1 MIGSVLK
8 KLREQKGFGVN
19 QLAAKSGVSASQISR
34 IENGIQNSPTVETIQ
49 KLSAALHDSDGQ
61 LLKAT
66 LDTTDKPSPLDRL
79 IAHTSEHITMATEPI
94 QVYGTIH
101 AGNAAWADE
110 DIIGKVMVSP
120 QFIQEYGYQNLFALQ
135 VNGESMNKRIPNGY
149 VAVFAKDIEPESG
162 DVVAVL
168 IDGEDAMIKVFR
180 RTSQAVIFQ
189 PDSWLQTF
197 QTYTYRKDDEQDYRI
212 IGKLL
217 YATSECI

>member
-1 MIGSVLK
+1 MTLGERISE
-8 KLREQKGFGVN
+8 LRRKRSMTQPM
-19 QLAAKSGVSASQISR
+19 LAKAMNVSQSTVASW
-34 IENGIQNSPTVETIQ
+34 ENNRRAVSTEDIA
-49 KLSAALHDSDGQ
+49 KLSDLFHVSTDY
-61 LLKAT
+61 LLGKA
-66 LDTTDKPSPLDRL
+66 DQPDPLDKL
-79 IAHTSEHITMATEPI
+79 VATAQKHMTVATEPI

-110 DIIGKVMVSP
+110 DIIGEVMVSP
-120 QFIQEYGYQNLFALQ
+120 QFIQKYGYQNLFALQ

-149 VAVFAKDIEPESG
+149 VAVFVKDIEPESG

>member
-1 MIGSVLK
+1 MVTQRLK
-8 KLREQKGFGVN
+8 ELRKQAHQMTQAEAAERLGIAPSTFASYEQGTREPDN
-19 QLAAKSGVSASQISR
+19 AMLKSIADLFHVS
-34 IENGIQNSPTVETIQ
+34 T
-49 KLSAALHDSDGQ
+49 DY
-61 LLKAT
+61 LLGKA
-66 LDTTDKPSPLDRL
+66 DQPDPLDKL
-79 IAHTSEHITMATEPI
+79 IANTQKHMDLATEPI

-110 DIIGKVMVSP
+110 DIIGEVMVSP
-120 QFIQEYGYQNLFALQ
+120 QFIQKYGYQNLFALQ

-168 IDGEDAMIKVFR
+168 IDGQDAMIKVFR

-197 QTYTYRKDDEQDYRI
+197 QTYTYHKDDEQDYRI

>member
-8 KLREQKGFGVN
+8 KLREQKGLGVN

-34 IENGIQNSPTVETIQ
+34 IENGIQNSPTVETIK

-66 LDTTDKPSPLDRL
+66 LDATDKSSPLDRL
-79 IAHTSEHITMATEPI
+79 IAHTSEHINMATEPI

-120 QFIQEYGYQNLFALQ
+120 QLIQEYGYQNLFALQ

-149 VAVFAKDIEPESG
+149 VAVFVKDIEPESG

>member
-1 MIGSVLK
+1 MTLGERISE
-8 KLREQKGFGVN
+8 LRRKRSMTQPM
-19 QLAAKSGVSASQISR
+19 LAKAMNVSQSTVASW
-34 IENGIQNSPTVETIQ
+34 ENNRRAVSTEDIA
-49 KLSAALHDSDGQ
+49 KLSDLFHVSTDY
-61 LLKAT
+61 LLGKV
-66 LDTTDKPSPLDRL
+66 DQPDPLDKL
-79 IAHTSEHITMATEPI
+79 ITTAQKHMTMATEPI

-101 AGNAAWADE
+101 AGNAVWADE
-110 DIIGKVMVSP
+110 DIIGEVMVSP
-120 QFIQEYGYQNLFALQ
+120 QFIKEYGYQNLFALQ

-149 VAVFAKDIEPESG
+149 VAVFVKDIEPESG

>member
-1 MIGSVLK
+1 
-8 KLREQKGFGVN
+8 
-19 QLAAKSGVSASQISR
+19 
-34 IENGIQNSPTVETIQ
+34 
-49 KLSAALHDSDGQ
+49 
-61 LLKAT
+61 
-66 LDTTDKPSPLDRL
+66 
-79 IAHTSEHITMATEPI
+79 MATEPI

-120 QFIQEYGYQNLFALQ
+120 QLIQEYGYQNLFALQ

-149 VAVFAKDIEPESG
+149 VAVFVKDIEPESG

>member
-8 KLREQKGFGVN
+8 KLREQKGLGVN

-34 IENGIQNSPTVETIQ
+34 IENGIQNSPTVETIK

-66 LDTTDKPSPLDRL
+66 LDATDKPSPLDRL
-79 IAHTSEHITMATEPI
+79 IAHTSEHINMATEPI

-149 VAVFAKDIEPESG
+149 VAVFVKDIEPESG

-197 QTYTYRKDDEQDYRI
+197 QTYTYHKDDEQDYRI

>member
-8 KLREQKGFGVN
+8 KLREQKGLGVN

-34 IENGIQNSPTVETIQ
+34 IENGIQNSPTVETIK

-66 LDTTDKPSPLDRL
+66 LDATDKPSPLDRL
-79 IAHTSEHITMATEPI
+79 IAHTSEHINMATEPI

-120 QFIQEYGYQNLFALQ
+120 QLIQEYGYQNLFALQ

-180 RTSQAVIFQ
+180 RTSQAIIFQ

-212 IGKLL
+212 IGKFL

>member
-8 KLREQKGFGVN
+8 KLREQKGLGVN

-34 IENGIQNSPTVETIQ
+34 IENGIQNSPTVETIK

-66 LDTTDKPSPLDRL
+66 LDATDKPSPLDRL
-79 IAHTSEHITMATEPI
+79 IAHTSEHINMATEPI

>member
-1 MIGSVLK
+1 MTLGERISE
-8 KLREQKGFGVN
+8 LRRKRSMTQPM
-19 QLAAKSGVSASQISR
+19 LAKAMNVSQSTVTSW
-34 IENGIQNSPTVETIQ
+34 ENNRRAVSTEDIA
-49 KLSAALHDSDGQ
+49 KLSDLFHVSTDY
-61 LLKAT
+61 LLGKV
-66 LDTTDKPSPLDRL
+66 DQPDPLDKL
-79 IAHTSEHITMATEPI
+79 ITTAQKHMTMATEPI

-110 DIIGKVMVSP
+110 DIIGEVMVSP

-149 VAVFAKDIEPESG
+149 VAVFVKDIEPESG

>member
-1 MIGSVLK
+1 MTLGERISE
-8 KLREQKGFGVN
+8 LRRKRSMTQPM
-19 QLAAKSGVSASQISR
+19 LAKAMNVSQSTVTSW
-34 IENGIQNSPTVETIQ
+34 ENNRRAVSTEDIA
-49 KLSAALHDSDGQ
+49 KLSDLFHVSTDY
-61 LLKAT
+61 LLGKV
-66 LDTTDKPSPLDRL
+66 DQPDPLDKL
-79 IAHTSEHITMATEPI
+79 ITTAQKHMTMATEPI

-110 DIIGKVMVSP
+110 DIIGEVMVSP

-149 VAVFAKDIEPESG
+149 VAVFVKDIEPESG

-197 QTYTYRKDDEQDYRI
+197 QTYTYRKGDEQDYRI
-212 IGKLL
+212 IGKFL

>member
-1 MIGSVLK
+1 MTLGERISE
-8 KLREQKGFGVN
+8 LRRKRSMTQPM
-19 QLAAKSGVSASQISR
+19 LAKAMNVSQSTVTSW
-34 IENGIQNSPTVETIQ
+34 ENNRRAVSTEDIA
-49 KLSAALHDSDGQ
+49 KLSDLFHVSTDY
-61 LLKAT
+61 LLGKA
-66 LDTTDKPSPLDRL
+66 DQPDPLDKL
-79 IAHTSEHITMATEPI
+79 IANTQKHMDLATEPI

-110 DIIGKVMVSP
+110 DIIGEVMVSP
-120 QFIQEYGYQNLFALQ
+120 QFIQKYGYQNLFALQ

-180 RTSQAVIFQ
+180 RTSQAIIFQ

>member
-1 MIGSVLK
+1 MTLGERISE
-8 KLREQKGFGVN
+8 LRRKRSMTQPM
-19 QLAAKSGVSASQISR
+19 LAKAMNVSQSTVTSW
-34 IENGIQNSPTVETIQ
+34 ENNRRAVSTEDIT
-49 KLSAALHDSDGQ
+49 KLSDLFHVSTDY
-61 LLKAT
+61 LLGKV
-66 LDTTDKPSPLDRL
+66 DQPDPLDKL
-79 IAHTSEHITMATEPI
+79 IATTQKHLSLATVPI

-120 QFIQEYGYQNLFALQ
+120 QFIQKYGYQNLFALQ

>member
-8 KLREQKGFGVN
+8 KLREQKGLGVN

-34 IENGIQNSPTVETIQ
+34 IENGIQNSPTVETIK

-66 LDTTDKPSPLDRL
+66 LDATDKPSPLDRL
-79 IAHTSEHITMATEPI
+79 IANTQKHMDLATEPI

-120 QFIQEYGYQNLFALQ
+120 QLIQEYGYQNLFALQ

-212 IGKLL
+212 IGKFL

>member
-1 MIGSVLK
+1 MTLGERISE
-8 KLREQKGFGVN
+8 LRRKRSMTQPM
-19 QLAAKSGVSASQISR
+19 LAKAMNVSQSTVASW
-34 IENGIQNSPTVETIQ
+34 ENNRRAVSTEDIA
-49 KLSAALHDSDGQ
+49 KLSDLFHVSTDY
-61 LLKAT
+61 LLGK
-66 LDTTDKPSPLDRL
+66 TDQPDPLDKL
-79 IAHTSEHITMATEPI
+79 IATTHKHMALATEPI

-110 DIIGKVMVSP
+110 DIIGEVMVSP
-120 QFIQEYGYQNLFALQ
+120 QFIQKYGYQNLFALQ

-180 RTSQAVIFQ
+180 RTSQAIIFQ

-212 IGKLL
+212 IGKFL

>member
-1 MIGSVLK
+1 MTMG
-8 KLREQKGFGVN
+8 E
-19 QLAAKSGVSASQISR
+19 R
-34 IENGIQNSPTVETIQ
+34 I
-49 KLSAALHDSDGQ
+49 AALRKERSMTQPMLASKMNVSQSTVTSWENDRRGIGNDD
-61 LLKAT
+61 LVKLAT
-66 LDTTDKPSPLDRL
+66 LFHVSTDYLLGKSDQPDPLDKL
-79 IAHTSEHITMATEPI
+79 IANTQKHMDLATEPI

-120 QFIQEYGYQNLFALQ
+120 QLIQEYGYQNLFALQ

-212 IGKLL
+212 IGKFL